1 MNNTQKRKRICFFA
15 LDMNERGGMQR
26 VVVELANEMFPL
38 YEVHIL
44 TFPSKNDSIDIPYE
58 IKDSSVK
65 IAQVCSYKDFFL
77 SSKVKN
83 YFLIIKSIR
92 EYVKNNKIDCFVSVG
107 MGTILWSCLGQL
119 GLSCRYICCD
129 HTSFFRKESWA
140 VRGRFLSKVFAD
152 DIVVLT
158 QRDAVAWNSKKVC
171 VIHNPSPFADA
182 HMLAPRDI
190 AERENKVIALG
201 RLVEVKGFERLLDIW
216 NEFQHNEPNNYT
228 LEIIG
233 EGPLENNL
241 KNKIINDNIANVS
254 IKAYTPNVSELYSN
268 AKVQVLTSYYE
279 GLSMVLI
286 EGLSFGLPA
295 VAYDVPSGPAE
306 VIEDGHTGFLV
317 KDGDKQVFINKL
329 RSLMND
335 NELRRMSEE
344 CIIARERFNP
354 EKILHD
360 WDLIFNRKK

>member
-38 YEVHIL
+38 YEIHIL

-58 IKDSSVK
+58 IKDSSIK

-77 SSKVKN
+77 NSKVKN

-92 EYVKNNKIDCFVSVG
+92 EYVKNNKIDCLVSVG

-158 QRDAVAWNSKKVC
+158 QRDAVAWNSKKVS

-182 HMLAPRDI
+182 HKLAPRDI

-216 NEFQHNEPNNYT
+216 NEFQRNEPNSYT

-233 EGPLENNL
+233 EGPLENTL

-254 IKAYTPNVSELYSN
+254 IKAYTANVSELYSN

-360 WDLIFNRKK
+360 WDLIFNQKK